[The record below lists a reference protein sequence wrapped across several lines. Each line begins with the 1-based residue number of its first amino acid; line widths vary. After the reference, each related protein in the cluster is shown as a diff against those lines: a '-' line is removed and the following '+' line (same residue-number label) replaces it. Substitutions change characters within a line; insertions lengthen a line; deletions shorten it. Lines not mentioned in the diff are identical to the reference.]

1 MNIENYQINR
11 LQEKQEDYLGGRF
24 SQQANIFCKN
34 QGGKNKIKYLRDNNL
49 HN

>member
-34 QGGKNKIKYLRDNNL
+34 EIKYLGDNIT
-49 HN
+49 